1 METEPER
8 FILSEITDGDLVRI
22 VGVDDEG
29 RDCRWNAVVV
39 GTLRAASVA
48 DPNGVGRTLTPSSV
62 SVRVPDTLQV
72 SYVERQYDG
81 IALFRDCV
89 DEVDL
94 AAVELH
100 VEVDPTSLRSIAE
113 GWRHL
118 GFIPLDENTL
128 WVHGESICPSY
139 GMPYLSVDYCNMI
152 RDIYGDDTPSGFDD
166 LFDEDSEWSEHSEE
180 LGDLEDLIANVNEP
194 FTEAAENSEFVRETH
209 AAVRA
214 MSERNVIGDTNR
226 QRDVRNFL
234 NALHYKYAES
244 Q

>member
-22 VGVDDEG
+22 VGVNDEG
-29 RDCRWNAVVV
+29 MDCRWNAVVV
-39 GTLRAASVA
+39 GTLRATSVA
-48 DPNGVGRTLTPSSV
+48 
-62 SVRVPDTLQV
+62 PDTLQV
-72 SYVERQYDG
+72 SYAERQYDG
-81 IALFRDCV
+81 IALFRDCI

-100 VEVDPTSLRSIAE
+100 VQVDPNSLRSIAE

-139 GMPYLSVDYCNMI
+139 GIPYLSVDYCKMI
-152 RDIYGDDTPSGFDD
+152 REIYGDETPPHFTD
-166 LFDEDSEWSEHSEE
+166 LFEEESESEE
-180 LGDLEDLIANVNEP
+180 WDPLNNLEDLVELESLEP
-194 FTEAAENSEFVRETH
+194 FTEAPEDSEFVRETH

-234 NALHYKYAES
+234 NALHHKYAE
-244 Q
+244 

>member
-22 VGVDDEG
+22 VGVNDEG
-29 RDCRWNAVVV
+29 MNCRWNAVVV
-39 GTLRAASVA
+39 GTLRATSLA
-48 DPNGVGRTLTPSSV
+48 
-62 SVRVPDTLQV
+62 PDTLQV
-72 SYVERQYDG
+72 SYAERQYDG
-81 IALFRDCV
+81 IALFRDCI

-100 VEVDPTSLRSIAE
+100 VQVDPNSLRSIAE

-139 GMPYLSVDYCNMI
+139 GIPYLSVDYCKMI
-152 RDIYGDDTPSGFDD
+152 REIYGDETPPHFTD
-166 LFDEDSEWSEHSEE
+166 LFEEESESEWDPLEN
-180 LGDLEDLIANVNEP
+180 LGDVEDLEDLIATLDEP
-194 FTEAAENSEFVRETH
+194 FTEAPEDSDFVRETH

-234 NALHYKYAES
+234 NALHYKYAE
-244 Q
+244 

>member
-81 IALFRDCV
+81 IALFRDCI

-100 VEVDPTSLRSIAE
+100 VQVDPNSLRSIAE

-139 GMPYLSVDYCNMI
+139 GIPYLSVDYCKMI
-152 RDIYGDDTPSGFDD
+152 REIYGDETPPHFTD
-166 LFDEDSEWSEHSEE
+166 LFEEESESEE
-180 LGDLEDLIANVNEP
+180 WDPLNNLEDLVELESLEP
-194 FTEAAENSEFVRETH
+194 FTEAPEDSEFVRETH

-234 NALHYKYAES
+234 NALHHKYAE
-244 Q
+244 

>member
-8 FILSEITDGDLVRI
+8 FILSEITDGDLVRV
-22 VGVDDEG
+22 VGTDDEG
-29 RDCRWNAVVV
+29 GDCRWNAVVV
-39 GTLRAASVA
+39 GTLRAAGA
-48 DPNGVGRTLTPSSV
+48 T
-62 SVRVPDTLQV
+62 PDTLQV
-72 SYVERQYDG
+72 SYAERQYDG

-100 VEVDPTSLRSIAE
+100 VLVNPESLRSIAE
-113 GWRHL
+113 GWRYL
-118 GFIPLDENTL
+118 GFTPLDENTL

-139 GMPYLSVDYCNMI
+139 GVPYLSVDYCRML
-152 RDIYGDDTPSGFDD
+152 RDIYGDDTPPGFDD
-166 LFDEDSEWSEHSEE
+166 LFGEESEWEEDSHE
-180 LGDLEDLIANVNEP
+180 LEDLEDLESLVAIVDEP

-214 MSERNVIGDTNR
+214 MSERYVIGDTSR
-226 QRDVRNFL
+226 QQDVRNFL
-234 NALHYKYAES
+234 NSLHYKYAGS

>member
-29 RDCRWNAVVV
+29 MDCRWNAVVV
-39 GTLRAASVA
+39 GTLRATSVA
-48 DPNGVGRTLTPSSV
+48 
-62 SVRVPDTLQV
+62 PDTLQV
-72 SYVERQYDG
+72 SYAERQYDG
-81 IALFRDCV
+81 IALFRDCI

-100 VEVDPTSLRSIAE
+100 VQVDPNSLRSIAG

-139 GMPYLSVDYCNMI
+139 GIPYLSVDYCKMI
-152 RDIYGDDTPSGFDD
+152 REIYGDETPPHFTD
-166 LFDEDSEWSEHSEE
+166 LFEEESESEE
-180 LGDLEDLIANVNEP
+180 WDPLNNLEDLVELESLEP
-194 FTEAAENSEFVRETH
+194 FTEAPEDSEFVRETH

-234 NALHYKYAES
+234 NALHHKYAE
-244 Q
+244 

>member
-39 GTLRAASVA
+39 GTLRAASLA
-48 DPNGVGRTLTPSSV
+48 
-62 SVRVPDTLQV
+62 PDTLQV
-72 SYVERQYDG
+72 SYAERQYDG

-100 VEVDPTSLRSIAE
+100 VEVDPNSLRSIAE

>member
-22 VGVDDEG
+22 VGVNDEG
-29 RDCRWNAVVV
+29 MDCRWNAVVV
-39 GTLRAASVA
+39 GTLRATSVA
-48 DPNGVGRTLTPSSV
+48 
-62 SVRVPDTLQV
+62 PDTLQV
-72 SYVERQYDG
+72 SYAERQYDG
-81 IALFRDCV
+81 IALFRDCI

-100 VEVDPTSLRSIAE
+100 VQVDPNSLRSITE

-139 GMPYLSVDYCNMI
+139 GIPYLSVDYCKMI
-152 RDIYGDDTPSGFDD
+152 REIYGDETPPHFTD
-166 LFDEDSEWSEHSEE
+166 LFEEESESEE
-180 LGDLEDLIANVNEP
+180 WDPLNNLEDLVELESLEP
-194 FTEAAENSEFVRETH
+194 FTEAPEDSEFVRETH

-234 NALHYKYAES
+234 NALHHKYAE
-244 Q
+244 